1 MSSLDASVLDKPL
14 PKPRRSR
21 LGYASARALEALLEA
36 LLAIEFLEHGY
47 TRNAAGKAFQAWRAL
62 LGTLLALEKDS
73 AVEKLGKDERRWLE
87 ERAIPLIPSSRLKPL
102 AQLLERLG
110 YRGLSQATSM
120 ARELHSY
127 QYNGPDP
134 AGELSGYPSRESA
147 ATDII
152 LLLEQLTSIIEGRVK
167 SKLEDKGLWTVEH
180 SRALEEL
187 KQRLRHG
194 QVVGPVSA
202 S

>member
-1 MSSLDASVLDKPL
+1 MRPLDVSVLDRPL
-14 PKPRRSR
+14 PKPKRDR

-36 LLAIEFLEHGY
+36 LLALEFLEHGY

-62 LGTLLALEKDS
+62 LGTLLALERDRV
-73 AVEKLGKDERRWLE
+73 AEKLGMEQREWLE
-87 ERAIPLIPSSRLKPL
+87 EKAIPLIPSSRLKPL
-102 AQLLERLG
+102 AQLLEQLG

-134 AGELSGYPSRESA
+134 AGEFSGYPSRESA

-152 LLLEQLTSIIEGRVK
+152 LLIEQLTSLIEAQVK
-167 SKLEDKGLWTVEH
+167 PRLEDKGLWTREH
-180 SRALEEL
+180 SQALEEL
-187 KQRLRHG
+187 KQKLRHSRI
-194 QVVGPVSA
+194 GPTPPP
-202 S
+202 